1 MYFNLDG
8 HDCIVSLIFTTEI
21 VKLMFNCLVNL
32 LALLLYFNYC
42 VWNDKKLLISFSLKH
57 DKEVII

>member
-8 HDCIVSLIFTTEI
+8 RDCIVSLIFTIEI

-32 LALLLYFNYC
+32 LTLLLYFNYC
-42 VWNDKKLLISFSLKH
+42 VWNDKKLLISFNLKH
-57 DKEVII
+57 DKEVMI